1 MTETFEEHYPN
12 IASWIYEHQGW
23 IEIGRDEYS
32 SSFIR
37 ILDMGGMI
45 WEGKEQY
52 TSIDDAL
59 AAADQA
65 IIENKP

>member
-1 MTETFEEHYPN
+1 MRSVIRYIAAWIHEHD
-12 IASWIYEHQGW
+12 GW

-37 ILDMGGMI
+37 ILDLGGMV
-45 WEGKEQY
+45 WEGEDRY
-52 TSIDDAL
+52 ASVDDAL

-65 IIENKP
+65 IIENQS